1 MKNMKKE
8 FDLNLYN
15 HHINEVVKFHEVDLM
30 GVCNNAVYF
39 SYFEDARISYVK
51 QLVKHYNLKQFL
63 NKNSSI
69 IMVHNDCDYF
79 EPALFEDEL
88 IIHTRIESVKK
99 SSFALSH
106 LVQKQKSGNII
117 AAGGGVVV
125 HFDTVKKESIPLP
138 KEFFTAVKKYEVQ
151 K

>member
-1 MKNMKKE
+1 MKTD
-8 FDLNLYN
+8 FDLTLY
-15 HHINEVVKFHEVDLM
+15 HHKIKEVVKFHEVDLM

-63 NKNSSI
+63 SKNSSI

-88 IIHTRIESVKK
+88 IIHTRIESVKN
-99 SSFALSH
+99 SSFTLSH
-106 LVQKQKSGNII
+106 LVQEQKSGIII

-125 HFDTVKKESIPLP
+125 HFDTEKKESIPLP
-138 KEFFTAVKKYEVQ
+138 KEFFNAVKNFETQ